1 MNAWPARVALGLSLA
16 CIAIP
21 ASAEPPP
28 ETLREMDRLV
38 DALRDSNCE
47 FQRNGRW
54 YDGGRAATHLR
65 RKQAWLI
72 ERDLISSSEQ
82 FIERAGTR
90 SSLSGRAYQ
99 VRCPG
104 TEPMPSAR
112 WLNEALESLRA
123 RTSPSR

>member
-1 MNAWPARVALGLSLA
+1 MALA
-16 CIAIP
+16 FVAIP
-21 ASAEPPP
+21 VSAEPPP
-28 ETLREMDRLV
+28 ETVREMEGLI
-38 DALRDSNCE
+38 DALRDSGCE

-65 RKQAWLI
+65 RKQAWLL

-82 FIERAGTR
+82 FIERAGSR
-90 SSLSGRAYQ
+90 SSLTGRPYQ

-104 TEPMPSAR
+104 ADPMPSAR
-112 WLNEALESLRA
+112 WLNETLESLRA